1 MDLVNRVAQ
10 SDITTVDLASL
21 WPGGEVAT
29 FDLAPF
35 LHRGLVLRERD
46 FRQAMKDHDWEQY
59 AGQHVAVTCS
69 ADAIVPTWAFMLVAA
84 RLQPVAAGVGAGTP
98 EAVRRDHF
106 VRAIEAHDWAQ
117 YAGKPVVV
125 KGCGN
130 DIVPLDAFLLATQKL
145 QAVAKKLMYG
155 EPCSS
160 VPVWR
165 APAPTPEAHPA
176 GASGAVKPARPAGL
190 AKPAGLPK
198 PAGMKPAGPPR
209 A

>member
-1 MDLVNRVAQ
+1 MDLVNRVAL

-21 WPGGEVAT
+21 WPGGETAV

-46 FRQAMKDHDWEQY
+46 FRQAMKDHDWAQY

-84 RLQPVAAGVGAGTP
+84 RLQPVASGVGAGSP
-98 EAVRRDHF
+98 EAVRRDVF
-106 VRAIEAHDWAQ
+106 VRAIEAHDWTQ
-117 YAGKPVVV
+117 YKGTPVVV

-130 DIVPLDAFLLATQKL
+130 DTVPLDAFLLATQKL
-145 QAVAKKLMYG
+145 QGVAKKVMYG

-165 APAPTPEAHPA
+165 APAASPEARA
-176 GASGAVKPARPAGL
+176 ASGAKPARPAGL
-190 AKPAGLPK
+190 GALPRPA
-198 PAGMKPAGPPR
+198 AKPAGPPR

>member
-10 SDITTVDLASL
+10 SDITTVDLAGL
-21 WPGGEVAT
+21 WPGGEIVT
-29 FDLAPF
+29 FDLAPY

-46 FRQAMKDHDWEQY
+46 FRQAMKDHDWGRY
-59 AGQHVAVTCS
+59 AGQLVAVTCS

-84 RLQPVAAGVGAGTP
+84 RLQGVASGVGAGTP

-106 VRAIEAHDWAQ
+106 VRAIEAHDWSQ

-165 APAPTPEAHPA
+165 APAPE
-176 GASGAVKPARPAGL
+176 ASGATPGVTPAR
-190 AKPAGLPK
+190 